1 MLTII
6 NCFCVAYYVA
16 FGPHG
21 PRSPAN
27 PPGTTPKILA
37 GVSGLIIA
45 ATALYYGFRALGLCL
60 DEFAYSWCLMKIRSP
75 TSSEDNVEGVA
86 RGVKRTREGAED
98 EPHLWLVI
106 FDTETFFLE
115 LNHFFFSLGITSDG
129 YSGKGFVTRE

>member
-1 MLTII
+1 
-6 NCFCVAYYVA
+6 
-16 FGPHG
+16 
-21 PRSPAN
+21 
-27 PPGTTPKILA
+27 
-37 GVSGLIIA
+37 
-45 ATALYYGFRALGLCL
+45 
-60 DEFAYSWCLMKIRSP
+60 MKIRSP

-86 RGVKRTREGAED
+86 GSVKRTREGAED